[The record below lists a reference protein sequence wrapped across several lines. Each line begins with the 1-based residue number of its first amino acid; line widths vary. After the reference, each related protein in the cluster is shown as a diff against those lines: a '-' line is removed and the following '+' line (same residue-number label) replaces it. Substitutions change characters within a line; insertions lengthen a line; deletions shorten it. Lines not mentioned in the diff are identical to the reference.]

1 MIEPVRLEAER
12 LQADERRQRREGADG
27 QNVAV
32 RELDDVEH
40 AEKQREADGDK
51 RIHHA
56 EHQPVHDV
64 LGEQPRVHGSGS
76 RQRQQTAAGPAR
88 RSADTYF

>member
-1 MIEPVRLEAER
+1 MANDRDDQHDEQDRAGLSSSP
-12 LQADERRQRREGADG
+12 ADRSPTIGRQRREGADR
-27 QNVAV
+27 QHVAM

-40 AEKQREADGDK
+40 AEEQREADRDQ

-64 LGEQPRVHGSGS
+64 LGEQPRIHVLVSC
-76 RQRQQTAAGPAR
+76 AR
-88 RSADTYF
+88 G